1 MIYDSRDG
9 DIFVRLHSGDVLPDA
24 LLDLAQQADITT
36 AVIVSGV
43 GMLRDVVLSYFA
55 GKGRYESREYPEPME
70 LVSLSGNI
78 SLQEDG
84 YIVHA
89 HAALA
94 GPDHNLVGGHLT
106 RGVVAVT
113 NEIVLTRLPI
123 RILRQ
128 LEPES
133 GLRGISFPHG

>member
-1 MIYDSRDG
+1 MIHSSRDG
-9 DIFVRLHSGDVLPDA
+9 NIFVRLHPGDVLPDA
-24 LLDLAQQADITT
+24 LLDLAQQTDLKT

-55 GKGRYESREYPEPME
+55 GKGRYESREFPEPME

-84 YIVHA
+84 HIVHA

-106 RGVVAVT
+106 RGIVAVT
-113 NEIVLTRLPI
+113 NEIVLTRLPM
-123 RILRQ
+123 RVHRA
-128 LEPES
+128 LEPET
-133 GLRGISFPHG
+133 GLRGISFPDG